1 MSAPMKTQDRFDI
14 AFLGHY
20 TKDTIVLADNE
31 KVVDGGAINYGAN
44 VSVRMGLRTAIITRM
59 AQEDFKVFEELH
71 RMDVQLF
78 RRETAEST
86 QLRLAYSSSDLDERV
101 IYVTGFAG
109 PFAMQDLDSAEAS
122 IFHVGASMRGEVPSQ
137 VVQSLRKR
145 ADRVSL
151 DLQGFVR
158 VNSDGKLV
166 FDGWEDREEVLRHID
181 VVKADLVEATLLTG
195 KDDRREAAEALV
207 ALGPEEVVLTHNGGV
222 LVHAEERFYEA
233 PFMPKELRGRS
244 GRGDTC
250 IAAYLGKR
258 LTAPPEEAAIWAAAV
273 TSLKLE
279 SEGPFRRDVGE
290 VRELINKKYIGRV

>member
-1 MSAPMKTQDRFDI
+1 MSRPMKTQARFDI

-20 TKDTIVLADNE
+20 TKDTIVLADKE
-31 KVVDGGAINYGAN
+31 KAVDGGAVNYGAS
-44 VSVRMGLRTAIITRM
+44 VAVRMELRTAIITKM
-59 AQEDFKVFEELH
+59 AREDFKVFEELH
-71 RMDVQLF
+71 RMGVQLF
-78 RRETAEST
+78 GHETAEST
-86 QLRLAYSSSDLDERV
+86 QLRLVYPSSNLDERV
-101 IYVTGFAG
+101 IHVTGFAG
-109 PFAMQDLDSAEAS
+109 PFVMEDLDSVEAS
-122 IFHVGASMRGEVPSQ
+122 VFHVGASMRGEVPVQ
-137 VVQSLRKR
+137 VVQSLRER

-158 VNSDGKLV
+158 VNSDGKLI
-166 FDGWEDREEVLRHID
+166 FDDWEDKEEVLRHID

-195 KDDRREAAEALV
+195 KDDKREAAEALV

-233 PFMPKELRGRS
+233 PFMPKEMRGRS

-250 IAAYLGKR
+250 IAAYLGRR

-279 SEGPFRRDVGE
+279 SEGPFRRDIGE
-290 VRELINKKYIGRV
+290 VSELISKKYIGRG